1 MVVNMHQTIDIC
13 TTQRHIYI
21 PATPCKQ
28 NLNLTSDQR
37 RIYIYI
43 NDIKYTIFFPN
54 HTGHYNFYELTGVF
68 VYKRVKYVRLN

>member
-1 MVVNMHQTIDIC
+1 MVIHMHQTIDIC

-43 NDIKYTIFFPN
+43 NDIKYTIFFPKS
-54 HTGHYNFYELTGVF
+54 HKPLQFL
-68 VYKRVKYVRLN
+68 

>member
-43 NDIKYTIFFPN
+43 NDIKYTIFFPI
-54 HTGHYNFYELTGVF
+54 TQPITNFM
-68 VYKRVKYVRLN
+68 N

>member
-1 MVVNMHQTIDIC
+1 MVIHMHQTIDIC

-37 RIYIYI
+37 HIYI

-54 HTGHYNFYELTGVF
+54 HTGHYNFYELTDLF